1 MTSLLHFEDFSPGQS
16 FALGPYAVTR
26 NDVIAFAEEFDP
38 QPFHLDEVAAKA
50 SVLGGLCASG
60 WHTSAIMMRMM
71 FDGFIGRT
79 AGLGSNG
86 VDEVKWLKPVF
97 VGETLAGAATILAAR
112 RSAKNPAM
120 GILTF
125 HAAAGNGTEAKCDM
139 TGVFFVKA
147 RAP

>member
-1 MTSLLHFEDFSPGQS
+1 MSGLYHFEDFSPGQS

-26 NDVIAFAEEFDP
+26 EDVFAFAEEFDP
-38 QPFHLDEVAAKA
+38 QPFHLDEAAARA

-60 WHTSAIMMRMM
+60 WHSCAMMMRMM
-71 FDGFIGRT
+71 FDSFIART

-97 VGETLAGAATILAAR
+97 VDETLTGSATITALR

-125 HAAAGNGTEAKCDM
+125 HAQAGHGTEAKIDM
-139 TGVFFVKA
+139 AGVFFVKV